1 MSFLKQN
8 VTIFKICKRVCLF
21 FSYYFITQNL
31 ITIAILPI
39 YSSWGIK
46 FHCFSLIGNFIF
58 LPFLTAYLILS
69 FFLFIGFCFQSCSFS
84 LVYLLKGLTE
94 CWLFI
99 MYWLSSIAPDIS
111 FAFLDN
117 PRINYPLC
125 WGILI
130 LFFTFLDIKIE
141 TIKKTLLASFLCLFF
156 ALFILK
162 TQKTDI
168 THKLIDQKNKKFLI
182 RHDKNNT
189 ILFIPLC
196 KKRLLPKKNF
206 IDYVI
211 IPEIIKTFGI
221 SDPNIIFLSN
231 KTNNSNN

>member
-8 VTIFKICKRVCLF
+8 AAIFKICKKVFLF

-46 FHCFSLIGNFIF
+46 FHCLSLIGNFIF

-69 FFLFIGFCFQSCSFS
+69 FFIFIGFCFQSCSFS
-84 LVYLLKGLTE
+84 LVYLLKKLTE
-94 CWLFI
+94 YWLSL
-99 MYWLSSIAPDIS
+99 MYWLSSTSPDIS

-117 PRINYPLC
+117 PGINYSLC
-125 WGILI
+125 WGMLV
-130 LFFTFLDIKIE
+130 LFFTFLDIKTE
-141 TIKKTLLASFLCLFF
+141 TIKKTLFASFLCLFF

-162 TQKTDI
+162 TQKTSI
-168 THKLIDQKNKKFLI
+168 THKLIDQRNKKFLI
-182 RHDKNNT
+182 RHAGKNN
-189 ILFIPLC
+189 IFLFSLSE
-196 KKRLLPKKNF
+196 KKVIPKKDF
-206 IDYVI
+206 LDYVI

-221 SDPNIIFLSN
+221 TDPEIFYI
-231 KTNNSNN
+231 KTKS